1 MIINGILR
9 NNDLIYNQ
17 NDLELLYTYKQ
28 FPTFMGCVKAPQ
40 EKDLLFDMNWY
51 ISKGSGML
59 QLNPLL
65 PLEVVYQTS
74 HYSGTVGK
82 LWDEH
87 HSKFA
92 EFILKHS
99 PENVLEIGGLHGTL
113 AKKCK
118 SIKDIN
124 WTIIDPNPSS
134 LEEYKINTIKGFFDE
149 NFIAD
154 KNYQTIIH
162 SHLLEHIYDINTFL
176 LNIQNLLK
184 SCSGKMMFSVPNMK
198 VMLERNYTNCFNFE
212 HTYYISEDFIEY
224 YLNKYN
230 FLIVEKQYFKDDHSI
245 FYYAK
250 YNENTL
256 PTVKINYYDK
266 NKTLFTKYIKNAL
279 EEIQKVNEK
288 ISAHKGNIYLFGGHV
303 FAQYLIAYGL
313 NTEKIKCLLDND
325 VNKQKCRLYG
335 THLIVESPQIL
346 KDDSN
351 PLVIL
356 KAGVY
361 NNEIKTDIL
370 NNINKNT
377 IIIE

>member
-1 MIINGILR
+1 
-9 NNDLIYNQ
+9 
-17 NDLELLYTYKQ
+17 
-28 FPTFMGCVKAPQ
+28 MGCVKTQQ
-40 EKDLLFDMNWY
+40 ENDILFDMNWY
-51 ISKGSGML
+51 ISKSSGML

-87 HSKFA
+87 HSQFA

-118 SIKDIN
+118 SVKNIN
-124 WTIIDPNPSS
+124 WTIIDPNPSQ
-134 LEEYKINTIKGFFDE
+134 LEKYNINTIKGFFDE
-149 NFIAD
+149 HFVPD
-154 KNYQTIIH
+154 KKYQTIIH
-162 SHLLEHIYDINTFL
+162 SHLLEHVYDINKFL
-176 LNIQNLLK
+176 LNIQHLLK
-184 SCSGKMMFSVPNMK
+184 SCAGKMMFSVPNMK
-198 VMLERNYTNCFNFE
+198 IMLQRNYTNCLNFE
-212 HTYYISEDFIEY
+212 HTYYISEEFIEY
-224 YLNKYN
+224 YLSKYN
-230 FLIVEKQYFKDDHSI
+230 FLIIEKQYFKDDHSI
-245 FYYAK
+245 FYYAT
-250 YNENTL
+250 YNKNNAA
-256 PTVKINYYDK
+256 PVNINYYQENK
-266 NKTLFTKYIKNAL
+266 NLFSKYITNAL
-279 EEIQKVNEK
+279 EEIKKINEK
-288 ISAHKGNIYLFGGHV
+288 IIAHKGNIYLFGGHV
-303 FAQYLIAYGL
+303 FSQYLIAYGL

-325 VNKQKCRLYG
+325 INKQKCRLYG

-346 KDDSN
+346 KEDSN

-377 IIIE
+377 VIIE